1 MTTDVRFQ
9 SFFQKHGLNH
19 LISPL
24 LGLGVSGILVI
35 YLARQIDYPHFL
47 RLARNVPLRFFFLLF
62 ALFLLLNICRALR
75 FRILLDRKE
84 LPLGLLFPITLCH
97 NFFVRTLPLMVG
109 ELSYIALLRRHLKIP
124 VSEGIRSLF
133 EARLFDLQFVIVGGT
148 FGLLTLEREPTG
160 YVLIVLALAGGL
172 IIVNRVLFSALPKGI
187 ERIWAFIIRI
197 YPWRHTALLDSA
209 GHKLGKV
216 SLQLD
221 RFRRLRLLLKALTFS
236 LCTYGI
242 NVSCNLLLLSNL
254 NVNQKL
260 SVLLVVIS
268 IVMIAAWF
276 PFSLSGFGVIEGSWA
291 ASLVMFADME
301 VGAALSV
308 GLFIHCCQVLM
319 TALLG
324 LLGFVLLTPQVRKR
338 LMSACNQTQK
348 RVSTLPFGRRCF

>member
-1 MTTDVRFQ
+1 MQLQ
-9 SFFQKHGLNH
+9 SLFQKHRLNR

-24 LGLGVSGILVI
+24 LGLGVSVILVT
-35 YLARQIDYPHFL
+35 YLVRQIDYPHFL
-47 RLARNVPLRFFFLLF
+47 RLAKNVPLWFFFILF
-62 ALFLLLNICRALR
+62 ALFFLLNICRALR
-75 FRILLDRKE
+75 FRMLLDRE
-84 LPLGLLFPITLCH
+84 DLPLTVLFPITLCH

-109 ELSYIALLRRHLKIP
+109 EFSYIALLRRHLKIP
-124 VSEGIRSLF
+124 ISEGVRSLF

-148 FGLLTLEREPTG
+148 FGLLTMGHESTG
-160 YVLIVLALAGGL
+160 YVLTILALAGVL
-172 IIVNRVLFSALPKGI
+172 IIVNRALFSVLPKGI
-187 ERIWAFIIRI
+187 VRIWTYISRI
-197 YPWRHTALLDSA
+197 YPWRHTALLDSV
-209 GHKLGKV
+209 GHKLGVV

-221 RFRRLRLLLKALTFS
+221 RFRCLRLLLKALTFS

-242 NVSCNLLLLSNL
+242 NLSCNLLLLSTL
-254 NVNQKL
+254 NVNQRL
-260 SVLLVVIS
+260 NVLLVVIS

-324 LLGFVLLTPQVRKR
+324 LLGFVLLTPQVSVR

-348 RVSTLPFGRRCF
+348 RVPAS